1 MLTVFYVNERAQ
13 SGVERAMNILH
24 KHQYINM
31 KGIHQIVFLL
41 FVCAVNMMAQNPIIR
56 DHFSA
61 DPTARVFEGKMY
73 LYPSHDIPSPIERL
87 KEWFCMAD
95 YHVYSSD
102 DLVDWTDHGVIVTQN
117 RVPWVQPNSYSM
129 WAPDC
134 VYKDGKYYF
143 YFPSTPRGE
152 GKRGFA
158 VGVAIADKPY
168 GPFVPQRRAIEGVNG
183 IDPCVLVDRD
193 GQSYIYWAGRGLQ
206 VAKLKENMVELASE
220 PMQIEGMPDGFK
232 EGPFA
237 FERNGKYYF
246 TFPWVK
252 DKTETLAYAMGD
264 SPMGPFEFKGIIMD
278 ESPSGCWTNHHS
290 IVEYK
295 DQWYLFYHHND
306 YSPEFDK
313 NRSVRID
320 SLSFNAD
327 GAIQKVIP
335 TLRGVGITKARSR
348 IQIDRY
354 SQISPTGVSISFI
367 NNSNKFEGW
376 KSVFTRKKAWIRYNR
391 VDFGKEPVAT
401 IRVRAK
407 SEKGAT
413 LLLSTSEGSRIGQI
427 SIPKSSDW
435 MEVTTTVKNAPTGI
449 CDLQCSLFKGGQVE
463 VDWLGFDALPW
474 DKGAF
479 ATRKY
484 RNLFAELGYKETD
497 INAKITSVFNDLF
510 SGPNK
515 IYFEVGDSLAYIS
528 DLKNHDVRT
537 EGMSYGMMIAVQ
549 FDRQDIFDRL
559 WRWSKKYMQHQDG
572 PLKGYFA
579 WSCQTDGKRNAQG
592 PASDGELY
600 YVTSLIFAS
609 NRWGNDTGINYLAEA
624 QNILDCSMQKAGM
637 DRVSPL
643 INLQHQLITFTPD
656 PWGGSFTDPSYHVP
670 AFYEVWARWAE
681 DGRSSF
687 WRECAEKSRAYLRKC
702 IHPITGLN
710 PDYCNYDGTLLGS
723 NRIIGDAFRFDSWRV
738 PMNIALDYSWA
749 CADKEWQ
756 QSYGNRIQNFL
767 YAEGID
773 TFVDQYNV
781 DGTQVNE
788 ILGAGGYK
796 KLRHSLGLVAT
807 SAAVSL
813 VCTHS
818 KICDFI
824 DRLWNA
830 EHVPYDD
837 GYFDAY
843 YDGLLRLF
851 AFMHLSG
858 KYQIIFPKE

>member
-1 MLTVFYVNERAQ
+1 MLTVFYVNERAL
-13 SGVERAMNILH
+13 SGVERTMNILH

-117 RVPWVQPNSYSM
+117 RVPWVQPDSYSM

-320 SLSFNAD
+320 SLFFNAD
-327 GAIQKVIP
+327 GTIQKVIP

-600 YVTSLIFAS
+600 YVTSLI
-609 NRWGNDTGINYLAEA
+609 L
-624 QNILDCSMQKAGM
+624 
-637 DRVSPL
+637 
-643 INLQHQLITFTPD
+643 
-656 PWGGSFTDPSYHVP
+656 
-670 AFYEVWARWAE
+670 
-681 DGRSSF
+681 
-687 WRECAEKSRAYLRKC
+687 
-702 IHPITGLN
+702 HPI
-710 PDYCNYDGTLLGS
+710 
-723 NRIIGDAFRFDSWRV
+723 V
-738 PMNIALDYSWA
+738 
-749 CADKEWQ
+749 
-756 QSYGNRIQNFL
+756 
-767 YAEGID
+767 
-773 TFVDQYNV
+773 
-781 DGTQVNE
+781 
-788 ILGAGGYK
+788 GGMIP
-796 KLRHSLGLVAT
+796 G
-807 SAAVSL
+807 
-813 VCTHS
+813 
-818 KICDFI
+818 
-824 DRLWNA
+824 
-830 EHVPYDD
+830 
-837 GYFDAY
+837 
-843 YDGLLRLF
+843 
-851 AFMHLSG
+851 
-858 KYQIIFPKE
+858 